1 MCLNVVKQVIII
13 FLNKKKTVNSR
24 FIGKVIQKLP
34 KLGGVFF
41 ISLRELNW
49 NFTTQTLKKMKH
61 QILFNKIFSRAKRIM
76 RSRDIRVG
84 RKSRFSQNIDD
95 KTFFMI
101 KFCNLMFIISYFI
114 QFVWKFLLILWI
126 LCFFFLQNCNLQ
138 ASPELR

>member
-49 NFTTQTLKKMKH
+49 NFTT
-61 QILFNKIFSRAKRIM
+61 
-76 RSRDIRVG
+76 
-84 RKSRFSQNIDD
+84 
-95 KTFFMI
+95 
-101 KFCNLMFIISYFI
+101 
-114 QFVWKFLLILWI
+114 
-126 LCFFFLQNCNLQ
+126 
-138 ASPELR
+138 